1 MPVGSGGRKRGKVEK
16 WPVGIVG
23 TDESGQWMAPSG
35 AARER
40 VNRREE
46 EKREREKVSGW
57 VGILRIFF
65 TQVSKNYWVEIPT
78 HVS

>member
-1 MPVGSGGRKRGKVEK
+1 MEK

-57 VGILRIFF
+57 VGIL
-65 TQVSKNYWVEIPT
+65 
-78 HVS
+78 

>member
-1 MPVGSGGRKRGKVEK
+1 VEK

-23 TDESGQWMAPSG
+23 TDESGQWMAQSG

-46 EKREREKVSGW
+46 EKREREKVSG
-57 VGILRIFF
+57 
-65 TQVSKNYWVEIPT
+65 
-78 HVS
+78 